1 MRINVHKVDPS
12 KILALVDQAKK
23 AKEKKAA
30 EEQEAKKRL
39 LQKRMEMDGGT
50 AARRMLANQKATVK
64 VS

>member
-1 MRINVHKVDPS
+1 M
-12 KILALVDQAKK
+12 DQAKK